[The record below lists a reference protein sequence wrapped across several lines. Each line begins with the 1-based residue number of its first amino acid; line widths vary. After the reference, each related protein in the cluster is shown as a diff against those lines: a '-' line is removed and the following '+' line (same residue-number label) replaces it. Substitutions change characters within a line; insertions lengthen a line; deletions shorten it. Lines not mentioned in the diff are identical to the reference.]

1 MLLPMGDDK
10 ITIRLARKGDLASI
24 REIEAAAG
32 RLFLKTD
39 FPSIAEDEP
48 MSLATLSRYQGNDQI
63 RVAVNREDFP
73 IGFAVTGM
81 VDGLVHLQEL
91 SIHPDYARRG
101 IGRDLILAVCSLA
114 EELGKPGVTL
124 STFREIPWNA
134 PYYERLGFRILSDA
148 ELTDGLRQLRAAESR
163 LGLPVDHRVF
173 MRKEL

>member
-1 MLLPMGDDK
+1 MLLPMIDDN
-10 ITIRLARKGDLASI
+10 ITIRLARKDDLAII

-48 MSLATLSRYQGNDQI
+48 MSLATLSRYQSEDQV
-63 RVAVNREDFP
+63 RVAVNRQDFP

-81 VDGLVHLQEL
+81 VDGLVHLHEL

-101 IGRDLILAVCSLA
+101 IGRDLILAVCSMA
-114 EELGKPGVTL
+114 KDLGKSAVTL

-134 PYYERLGFRILSDA
+134 PYYERLGFRILSDP
-148 ELTDGLRQLRAAESR
+148 ELTDGLRHLKVVEAR
-163 LGLPVDHRVF
+163 LGLPLDHRVF
-173 MRKEL
+173 MCKEL